1 MSQNLTRSI
10 RSIHRLE
17 RSVRI
22 LELVRDRAQQVV
34 TETLAA
40 NVYKGIS
47 AENGSG
53 VGEAQAFLARC
64 ERAIIGAQ
72 ARIDKLER
80 GD

>member
-1 MSQNLTRSI
+1 MTDKLMRSI

-34 TETLAA
+34 NETPAA
-40 NVYKGIS
+40 NVYRGIS
-47 AENGSG
+47 AENGSA

-64 ERAIIGAQ
+64 ERAIVGAK